1 MKAAFP
7 GSLLVSPLS
16 LYLAHM
22 GQLPVD
28 VKVTPL
34 AGHQDLPGAWPLDTL
49 DMLTVRG
56 GRGRKEVGKE
66 ECDRTACLQWDGVG
80 QDISSGVGC
89 WRQGQSS
96 WLW

>member
-7 GSLLVSPLS
+7 GCLLVSPLS
-16 LYLAHM
+16 LYLAHR
-22 GQLPVD
+22 GSQLPVD

-56 GRGRKEVGKE
+56 RGG
-66 ECDRTACLQWDGVG
+66 
-80 QDISSGVGC
+80 
-89 WRQGQSS
+89 
-96 WLW
+96 

>member
-1 MKAAFP
+1 MLKACLLHTENPPPTHGCILLAHCPVLPQQHYWWAGAMKAAFP

-16 LYLAHM
+16 LYLAHR

-34 AGHQDLPGAWPLDTL
+34 AGHQDLPGSWPLDTL

-56 GRGRKEVGKE
+56 G
-66 ECDRTACLQWDGVG
+66 
-80 QDISSGVGC
+80 
-89 WRQGQSS
+89 
-96 WLW
+96 